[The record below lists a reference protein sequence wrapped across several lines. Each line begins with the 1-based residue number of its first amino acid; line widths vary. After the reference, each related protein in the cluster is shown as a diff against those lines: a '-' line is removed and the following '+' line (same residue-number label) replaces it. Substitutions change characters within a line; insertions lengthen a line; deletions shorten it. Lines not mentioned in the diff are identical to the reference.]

1 MARVMASL
9 GALLGLDR
17 SGTVQLIAL
26 LTDRSPDDV
35 EAAVQALSSVR
46 CCQYGDVSRGHQNG
60 HAIHT
65 ARPES
70 RLTAR
75 EHEVAM
81 LVAAGSTNAEIA
93 ARLRISKRTVE
104 KHVDN
109 IRVKLGAISRAKLIS
124 WTLQAQRREAV
135 TGVND
140 ASDART

>member
-9 GALLGLDR
+9 GELLGLDR

-46 CCQYGDVSRGHQNG
+46 CCQYGDLSRGRQNG
-60 HAIHT
+60 HAPQA
-65 ARPES
+65 ARPDP

-75 EHEVAM
+75 EREVAV

-93 ARLRISKRTVE
+93 ALLRISKRTVE